1 MEQASQEALTQK
13 AWQFWADPA
22 NKGLQANG
30 EDEVLEAHEAACLAA
45 IFLVEGR
52 HPEVEKLTPE
62 LQAAG
67 LLCCVIGQQHPYF
80 EQLSRHNISALLHK
94 PLVNSNGPV
103 GPVTGKGDNFDVVHA
118 GAGAADKPM
127 LPVPATQPDI
137 VKPDPVP
144 ETAAFCGSD
153 ESSPEDEEE
162 DGSQQ
167 AQEAPQ
173 EEPEEEEPDS
183 SAEVEETSEEDEGS
197 PEGEAEKGSN
207 EEEKQIEPS
216 HESDSPGE
224 PSETERQETAGRPR
238 KLPRTLN
245 SSQFVEVKPAKH
257 KTSLG
262 QARRSPLPRLRPKK
276 TECRSE
282 NTPSQSSRR
291 SENVSEDRG
300 ASEEMA
306 GQSRRRSSSKSRT
319 SRKRL
324 QRSRRGIRSCDR
336 RRRSRSRRARTR
348 RSRSLHSQKLN
359 RRLPYSE
366 AERPQSHWK
375 QDFSYIHNDQ
385 RRREHIDRMQTER
398 DIREQ
403 RERDQKEREL
413 REQKHKEQKDKELRE
428 LRDQREKEQKE
439 RELREQ
445 REKEQKAR
453 ELREQRE
460 KEQQDRE
467 LRDQKEKEQ
476 KERELQEQRE
486 KEQKDR
492 ELREQREKERLREQ
506 IEKDQK
512 ERELK
517 QQKEHES
524 ASSAPRHVGSV
535 VRNQASQLQSQ
546 VQIQLQ
552 KVEIHPIRALARIT
566 LNRAEAAKEILRLHP
581 SHIRGVKTKKLE
593 IPGFD
598 PTSLLVHWE
607 GDRADLD
614 ELALRTHFSHL
625 IEGAD
630 KARGAD
636 ISTAAQNASNQAP
649 LPAAGLQ
656 GRPDDP
662 SPKSKAPGPAGLHG
676 RPHDPPVKSKESQAD
691 ILVEQ
696 INQAVREREMFGQKQ
711 DQQRAFMEQQGQ
723 LQQQQQLHHQ
733 QQLQQQQQVFQ
744 ELQASFHKVQEEMEV
759 RQRFLDHAS
768 RQPGFQN
775 LSQGERNMLAQF
787 QSDLQQL
794 QQQRAMLEQQL
805 QAFYSAQHA
814 QASHTSMM
822 SQAQAVH
829 QAEAQFHA
837 HMQQMQLQPQP
848 YMQQLHQV
856 QTAQVQDHLQTQA
869 MHNMQQ
875 SQMQQAQLQQQAQAQ
890 AHMQAHMQQQDAHMN
905 QQQQLA
911 KELQEQLRREERQM
925 SQMKTEACAKQQ
937 ASTPPPPPPKSVPHA
952 LPPKVLHGSPSS
964 PEALQSVSN
973 PKVPSQA
980 SALKSEASSEF
991 HETSNVPAGVLKL
1004 QRISDAGN
1012 KQTILASPIS
1022 PIVVGKGAKH
1032 GKAAGKTGSVAATD
1046 ARPKIAL
1053 TAPPPKAQIA
1063 GPPAPPPSQDLAPCM
1078 EGTTPKASSKVHAAV
1093 ATSAPKT

>member
-1 MEQASQEALTQK
+1 MKCFLLCLLMEFSGSSRARDVRSETGLKLGLWLGGKQLPLTEQLTVSSSSVS
-13 AWQFWADPA
+13 ACDPA
-22 NKGLQANG
+22 
-30 EDEVLEAHEAACLAA
+30 
-45 IFLVEGR
+45 
-52 HPEVEKLTPE
+52 
-62 LQAAG
+62 
-67 LLCCVIGQQHPYF
+67 
-80 EQLSRHNISALLHK
+80 
-94 PLVNSNGPV
+94 
-103 GPVTGKGDNFDVVHA
+103 
-118 GAGAADKPM
+118 
-127 LPVPATQPDI
+127 
-137 VKPDPVP
+137 
-144 ETAAFCGSD
+144 
-153 ESSPEDEEE
+153 
-162 DGSQQ
+162 
-167 AQEAPQ
+167 
-173 EEPEEEEPDS
+173 
-183 SAEVEETSEEDEGS
+183 
-197 PEGEAEKGSN
+197 
-207 EEEKQIEPS
+207 
-216 HESDSPGE
+216 
-224 PSETERQETAGRPR
+224 
-238 KLPRTLN
+238 
-245 SSQFVEVKPAKH
+245 
-257 KTSLG
+257 
-262 QARRSPLPRLRPKK
+262 
-276 TECRSE
+276 
-282 NTPSQSSRR
+282 
-291 SENVSEDRG
+291 
-300 ASEEMA
+300 
-306 GQSRRRSSSKSRT
+306 
-319 SRKRL
+319 
-324 QRSRRGIRSCDR
+324 
-336 RRRSRSRRARTR
+336 
-348 RSRSLHSQKLN
+348 
-359 RRLPYSE
+359 YSE
-366 AERPQSHWK
+366 
-375 QDFSYIHNDQ
+375 
-385 RRREHIDRMQTER
+385 
-398 DIREQ
+398 
-403 RERDQKEREL
+403 
-413 REQKHKEQKDKELRE
+413 
-428 LRDQREKEQKE
+428 
-439 RELREQ
+439 
-445 REKEQKAR
+445 
-453 ELREQRE
+453 
-460 KEQQDRE
+460 
-467 LRDQKEKEQ
+467 
-476 KERELQEQRE
+476 
-486 KEQKDR
+486 
-492 ELREQREKERLREQ
+492 
-506 IEKDQK
+506 
-512 ERELK
+512 
-517 QQKEHES
+517 
-524 ASSAPRHVGSV
+524 
-535 VRNQASQLQSQ
+535 
-546 VQIQLQ
+546 
-552 KVEIHPIRALARIT
+552 
-566 LNRAEAAKEILRLHP
+566 
-581 SHIRGVKTKKLE
+581 
-593 IPGFD
+593 
-598 PTSLLVHWE
+598 
-607 GDRADLD
+607 
-614 ELALRTHFSHL
+614 HL
-625 IEGAD
+625 
-630 KARGAD
+630 
-636 ISTAAQNASNQAP
+636 
-649 LPAAGLQ
+649 
-656 GRPDDP
+656 
-662 SPKSKAPGPAGLHG
+662 
-676 RPHDPPVKSKESQAD
+676 
-691 ILVEQ
+691 
-696 INQAVREREMFGQKQ
+696 Q

-925 SQMKTEACAKQQ
+925 SQMKTEACAKLQ

-1093 ATSAPKT
+1093 ATSAPKTFEDGSSAKAPPAVRPRLTAKAAAFEPRAADARKPREPPLLQLQRPQDLTEADAAGFDTNKTTERLRLLDAPASMPKSPVPLFEDGSSAKAPPAVRPRSTAKAAAFEPRAADARKPREPPLLQLQRPQDLTEADAVGFDTNKATERVESPDAPSAVPKSPFPFQSKKSTGFSNSDQSFRGIPPPPLPKEDEAPQEKPPGKGFQDFQSEDRSDVSQDSRNIGGHSWHSTRNSQGSYMSKPQSASEWQNNVKKWGWQSKDEEKTEQWKDDATKNRHWSDNSWNWQAAKWNSQWDDGRSWDEEKQWKKADELEASKHQEGLPEGHFTVVLKRNVEEAKWGFGWKEEELLKKQRRCFQRAYAGTPIHRWNQQNPDNAVQEDDELIQVNSSGRSKIAAELTDTNKTTILCEFKRAKEAKRSDSLSKAVPKFGSGQRDAQDFGQPETGLRHGYMTAKGGVLRHKMASRFDGPVPEPSRPPSRLSTSQPDVSEASTLSAELERLGTTPKAPGPPPVKGLGKHAPPVPQAKDGKGVKRRQGENPSFAKEPRYNNEYNSYSK